1 MKLFRFWEEAA
12 VLQWMY
18 MNSSTAIL
26 RRLDQDI
33 YEEIKDSRDRL
44 SELLQK
50 VPVHEPS
57 VNSVKDEIE
66 LLLVYKKAV
75 RDILKGRKVITVK
88 TLLLHTDGQMISVHE
103 GYKSMILQ
111 WLQARERRT
120 GCTCPTGVSVIKT
133 ARDQPENL

>member
-50 VPVHEPS
+50 VPVHESS
-57 VNSVKDEIE
+57 VNSVKDEVE

-88 TLLLHTDGQMISVHE
+88 TLLLHTCLLYTSP
-103 GYKSMILQ
+103 S
-111 WLQARERRT
+111 
-120 GCTCPTGVSVIKT
+120 P
-133 ARDQPENL
+133 RD